1 MVSTKIG
8 DLRFK
13 RIIGETIAET
23 TGSGYDLFDKFGEA
37 KCPVLI
43 LLNKLGVHPA
53 FVQLWANVKATH
65 TPMKEKLEEFLTANQ
80 VQVVQKLE
88 EIYMTSN
95 GSTAQ
100 MKKEMSKLLGQN

>member
-1 MVSTKIG
+1 MASTKIG

-23 TGSGYDLFDKFGEA
+23 TGGGYDLFDKFGGA

-43 LLNKLGVHPA
+43 LLNKLGVPPA
-53 FVQLWANVKATH
+53 FLGLWANVKATH
-65 TPMKEKLEEFLTANQ
+65 TPMKDKLEEFLTAPQ
-80 VQVVQKLE
+80 LSIIQE
-88 EIYMTSN
+88 IEDIYMNST

-100 MKKEMSKLLGQN
+100 MKKEMRKIVGAN